1 VNTTSHVLY
10 AALLCVLSS
19 VPSISSAQ
27 TQSMSNWVGHD
38 KVILPTGANSKFAA
52 TFNFTP
58 GPGSPVQTNATWYLR
73 DASNHFSSG
82 VGAPAGMFTRV
93 RMTCFANPQH
103 TGSGTVQIGNWGAG
117 YTSVGCPAAQPYGTP
132 FEVQVGSTSSS
143 TAYIYGARPA
153 GLGG

>member
-1 VNTTSHVLY
+1 VNTTRHVLY

-38 KVILPTGANSKFAA
+38 KVILPTGASNEVAA
-52 TFNFTP
+52 LYYFMPP
-58 GPGSPVQTNATWYLR
+58 GPIVNINGTWYIR
-73 DASNHFSSG
+73 NNGGNSFASG
-82 VGAPAGMFTRV
+82 LTAPAGMFTRL
-93 RMTCFANPQH
+93 RTHCYANPGS
-103 TGSGTVQIGNWGAG
+103 TGTTTLVTGNWGTG
-117 YTSVGCPAAQPYGTP
+117 ITSVSCPASLPYALLP
-132 FEVQVGSTSSS
+132 EIQVGSTSSS